1 MEAALD
7 AYRIWFNEHRPHEAL
22 GGRTPAEVR
31 DGIMPARDGPRI
43 EPRNRMPH
51 ARASPDGTGPPSRRV
66 RSQLELVVSHVG
78 GLRELP
84 VVELREAA

>member
-1 MEAALD
+1 
-7 AYRIWFNEHRPHEAL
+7 
-22 GGRTPAEVR
+22 VR
-31 DGIMPARDGPRI
+31 DGTTPARDGPRI
-43 EPRNRMPH
+43 EPRERMPL

-66 RSQLELVVSHVG
+66 RVKLELVVSRVG